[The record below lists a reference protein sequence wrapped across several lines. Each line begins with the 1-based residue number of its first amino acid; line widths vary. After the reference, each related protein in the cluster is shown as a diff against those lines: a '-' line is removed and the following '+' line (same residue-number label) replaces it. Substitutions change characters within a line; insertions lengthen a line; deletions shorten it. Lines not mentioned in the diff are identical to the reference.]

1 MADYYIYDLM
11 RRFARATRAMSVYD
25 CYSCLME
32 LEHMPSAHQQSS
44 WVLSMVGRAHYERL
58 EYASVRNLV
67 AALCS
72 MRLISLIQHRNLRAS
87 LG

>member
-58 EYASVRNLV
+58 EYASVRHPL
-67 AALCS
+67 AAFCPML
-72 MRLISLIQHRNLRAS
+72 LISVIRHCNLRTS
-87 LG
+87 IG